1 MGFFVLNLNQ
11 MKNLICIL
19 LFITPSVLKAQDTKV
34 YFFNSELKTTEQDLK
49 NKEIEN
55 YIEYSYSESKSVY
68 AVRLFSAKK
77 RGGRLAFNSIENRN
91 GILKG
96 EGKIKSIDFSNFE
109 NSKKYGEW
117 VEFNEE
123 GKLVKTTIF
132 NESGLPTS
140 IFTHYESGRKN
151 EEYVIENYE
160 LSEVKTYAD
169 DISNRPLFI
178 KKIKGEKVYKSI
190 VLDAFQDT
198 AIIHKFTD
206 DGCIDFPSYY
216 NTSSFEKPANV
227 YSYSFNTENGN
238 CEMAETFLAC
248 GHFIVSNPNSI
259 SCSESGLLIRDS
271 YILFKLNDFDKN
283 LNYSATFQLLKDMKQ
298 SSPTKFFVAFGG
310 ETKYSIEIRISDN
323 KYSSDVTITESLS
336 GMKTNEE
343 YFSPVKNKDMRV
355 FSEGALLSIKVI
367 DGYLYIVL
375 NGVLLYSKKA
385 TPEFERFKISTAG
398 VSSSGYL
405 KEVKVEQVID

>member
-283 LNYSATFQLLKDMKQ
+283 
-298 SSPTKFFVAFGG
+298 
-310 ETKYSIEIRISDN
+310 IS
-323 KYSSDVTITESLS
+323 K
-336 GMKTNEE
+336 
-343 YFSPVKNKDMRV
+343 
-355 FSEGALLSIKVI
+355 
-367 DGYLYIVL
+367 
-375 NGVLLYSKKA
+375 
-385 TPEFERFKISTAG
+385 
-398 VSSSGYL
+398 
-405 KEVKVEQVID
+405 